1 MKGHTTELGF
11 EEAVSI
17 NFACKNLA
25 QNPLVP
31 KPKAQYLEIPIPK
44 KAVINLKEKMSL
56 SA

>member
-1 MKGHTTELGF
+1 MGRIKASYLSRMKLNEKKDVKLFKGHTTELGF

-31 KPKAQYLEIPIPK
+31 
-44 KAVINLKEKMSL
+44 
-56 SA
+56 